1 MLLSHFH
8 LGEIDRLD
16 KYAYV
21 ICDLFLPR
29 RQEEKKEI
37 KRKRKEIFKLTWEI
51 LYVVLL
57 LLYK

>member
-8 LGEIDRLD
+8 LGEINRLD

-21 ICDLFLPR
+21 ICDPFLPR

-37 KRKRKEIFKLTWEI
+37 KRKRKEIFKLT
-51 LYVVLL
+51 
-57 LLYK
+57 